1 MYFCQEIISFDV
13 NGRPSLWKFFKFD
26 KFISMGQIN
35 SFFISV
41 ALGLS
46 IFTTTKPGVNH
57 SSIASDPTTL
67 FTLADA
73 EKIMGEPGR
82 LVDSETVAAGLGRES
97 SPKDSVFHIKKTASF
112 YGCAYEA
119 NKKDEK
125 TGRTGKIY
133 FLVEEYPN
141 VSSASAVYAYYK
153 RSNEHHDGFKELQLG
168 DEAWYGNS
176 PLFVYVRKKN
186 KLMIMKVNGMTSK
199 TSSEEFDQV
208 IKKIAAKL

>member
-1 MYFCQEIISFDV
+1 
-13 NGRPSLWKFFKFD
+13 
-26 KFISMGQIN
+26 MGQIN

-46 IFTTTKPGVNH
+46 ISTTTKPGVGH
-57 SSIASDPTTL
+57 LSITTGPTTL
-67 FTLADA
+67 FTLPDA

-82 LVDSETVAAGLGRES
+82 LVDSETVAAGKGRES
-97 SPKDSVFHIKKTASF
+97 SPKDSVFHLKKTASF

-133 FLVEEYPN
+133 FLVEEYPS
-141 VSSASAVYAYYK
+141 VSSASAVYSYYK
-153 RSNEHHDGFKELQLG
+153 RSNEHHDGFKELPLG

-199 TSSEEFDQV
+199 TSSEAFNQV
-208 IKKIAAKL
+208 TKNIAAKL

>member
-1 MYFCQEIISFDV
+1 
-13 NGRPSLWKFFKFD
+13 
-26 KFISMGQIN
+26 MGQLN
-35 SFFISV
+35 SFFISGLM

-46 IFTTTKPGVNH
+46 ISITTKPGVNH
-57 SSIASDPTTL
+57 LSITSDPTTL

-82 LVDSETVAAGLGRES
+82 LVDSETVAAGKGRES

-119 NKKDEK
+119 TKKDEK
-125 TGRTGKIY
+125 TGKTGKVY
-133 FLVEEYPN
+133 FLVEEYPTT
-141 VSSASAVYAYYK
+141 SSASAVYSYYK

-199 TSSEEFDQV
+199 TSSDGFNQV
-208 IKKIAAKL
+208 IKNIAAKL

>member
-1 MYFCQEIISFDV
+1 
-13 NGRPSLWKFFKFD
+13 
-26 KFISMGQIN
+26 MGPIN

-41 ALGLS
+41 VIGLAISTHTRPVANHPS
-46 IFTTTKPGVNH
+46 IPT
-57 SSIASDPTTL
+57 DPTTL

-82 LVDSETVAAGLGRES
+82 LVDSETVAAGMGRES
-97 SPKDSVFHIKKTASF
+97 SPRDSVFHIKKTSSF
-112 YGCAYEA
+112 SGCTYEA

-141 VSSASAVYAYYK
+141 VSSASAVYSYYK

-176 PLFVYVRKKN
+176 PLFVSVRKAN
-186 KLMIMKVNGMTSK
+186 KIMIMKVNRMTSK
-199 TSSEEFDQV
+199 TSSEGFDQV
-208 IKKIAAKL
+208 VKKIAANF

>member
-1 MYFCQEIISFDV
+1 
-13 NGRPSLWKFFKFD
+13 
-26 KFISMGQIN
+26 MGQIN

-46 IFTTTKPGVNH
+46 ISTTTPPGVDH
-57 SSIASDPTTL
+57 SLITTDPTTL

-73 EKIMGEPGR
+73 EKIMGESGR
-82 LVDSETVAAGLGRES
+82 LVDSETVAAGMGREN
-97 SPKDSVFHIKKTASF
+97 SPKDSVLHIKKTASF
-112 YGCAYEA
+112 YGCTYEA

-141 VSSASAVYAYYK
+141 VSSAASVYSYYK

-176 PLFVYVRKKN
+176 PLFVYVRKTN
-186 KLMIMKVNGMTSK
+186 KIMIMKVNGMTSK
-199 TSSEEFDQV
+199 TSSAAFDQV
-208 IKKIAAKL
+208 IKNISAKF

>member
-1 MYFCQEIISFDV
+1 
-13 NGRPSLWKFFKFD
+13 
-26 KFISMGQIN
+26 MGQIN

-41 ALGLS
+41 LLALGLPIS
-46 IFTTTKPGVNH
+46 ITTEPVINH
-57 SSIASDPTTL
+57 SSITIDPTTL
-67 FTLADA
+67 FTLTDA

-82 LVDSETVAAGLGRES
+82 LVESETVAAGKGRES
-97 SPKDSVFHIKKTASF
+97 SPRDSVFHIKKTASY

-125 TGRTGKIY
+125 TGRTGKVY
-133 FLVEEYPN
+133 FLVEEYPS
-141 VSSASAVYAYYK
+141 VSSASAVYSYYK

-176 PLFVYVRKKN
+176 PLFVYVRKAN

-199 TSSEEFDQV
+199 TSSEGFNQV
-208 IKKIAAKL
+208 IKYIAANF

>member
-1 MYFCQEIISFDV
+1 
-13 NGRPSLWKFFKFD
+13 
-26 KFISMGQIN
+26 MGQIN

-46 IFTTTKPGVNH
+46 ISTSTKPGVNH
-57 SSIASDPTTL
+57 SSITTDPTTL

-82 LVDSETVAAGLGRES
+82 LVDSETVAAGTGRES
-97 SPKDSVFHIKKTASF
+97 SPKDSVFQIKKTASF
-112 YGCAYEA
+112 SGCAYEA

-125 TGRTGKIY
+125 TGRTGKVY
-133 FLVEEYPN
+133 FLVEEYPD
-141 VSSASAVYAYYK
+141 VSSASTVYSYYK

-176 PLFVYVRKKN
+176 PLFVYVRKTN

-199 TSSEEFDQV
+199 TSSEGFNQV
-208 IKKIAAKL
+208 IKNIAANL

>member
-1 MYFCQEIISFDV
+1 
-13 NGRPSLWKFFKFD
+13 
-26 KFISMGQIN
+26 MGQMN

-41 ALGLS
+41 ALVLS
-46 IFTTTKPGVNH
+46 ISTATTPVVDH
-57 SSIASDPTTL
+57 SSITTDPTTL
-67 FTLADA
+67 FTLADE

-82 LVDSETVAAGLGRES
+82 LVDSETVAAGKGRES
-97 SPKDSVFHIKKTASF
+97 SPKDSVFHLKKTASF

-133 FLVEEYPN
+133 FLVEEYPTI
-141 VSSASAVYAYYK
+141 SSASAVYAYYK

-176 PLFVYVRKKN
+176 PLFVYVRKAN

-199 TSSEEFDQV
+199 TSSEAFNQV
-208 IKKIAAKL
+208 TKNIAAKF

>member
-1 MYFCQEIISFDV
+1 
-13 NGRPSLWKFFKFD
+13 
-26 KFISMGQIN
+26 MGQIN
-35 SFFISV
+35 SFFIAV
-41 ALGLS
+41 LLALGLS
-46 IFTTTKPGVNH
+46 ISTTTKPGVDH
-57 SSIASDPTTL
+57 SSITTDPTTL

-82 LVDSETVAAGLGRES
+82 LVDSETVAAGRGRES

-125 TGRTGKIY
+125 TGRTGKVY
-133 FLVEEYPN
+133 FLVEEYPTI
-141 VSSASAVYAYYK
+141 SSASAVYSYYK

-199 TSSEEFDQV
+199 TSSEGFDQV
-208 IKKIAAKL
+208 IKNIAANL

>member
-1 MYFCQEIISFDV
+1 
-13 NGRPSLWKFFKFD
+13 
-26 KFISMGQIN
+26 MGQIN

-41 ALGLS
+41 ALALS
-46 IFTTTKPGVNH
+46 ISTTTTPGVDH
-57 SSIASDPTTL
+57 SSITTGPTTL

-82 LVDSETVAAGLGRES
+82 LVDSETVAAGKGRES

-119 NKKDEK
+119 TKKDEK
-125 TGRTGKIY
+125 TGRMGKVY
-133 FLVEEYPN
+133 FLVEEYPTT
-141 VSSASAVYAYYK
+141 SSASAVYSYYK

-199 TSSEEFDQV
+199 TSSDGFNQV
-208 IKKIAAKL
+208 IKNIAAKL